1 MAYDT
6 TGVSVEKSQGD
17 IRKLLT
23 KYGAQRFSFTQGLAE
38 DDRRWVQLEFIHAA
52 EFDRPHMIRLA
63 VPLKE
68 PDSGALK
75 NKARRAH
82 SRTLVEITNEAYE
95 QEERRIWRV
104 IFYSLKSRMESVAE
118 EVETFEQAW
127 LPHIVDPGTG
137 ATLWDRIRPTVEAG
151 HLVIGGKGL
160 PQLTG
165 GRASG

>member
-6 TGVSVEKSQGD
+6 TSVSVEKSQGD

-23 KYGAQRFSFTQGLAE
+23 RYGAQRFSFTQGLAE

-52 EFDRPHMIRLA
+52 EYDRPHLIRLA
-63 VPLKE
+63 VPLKL
-68 PDSGALK
+68 PDESALK
-75 NKARRAH
+75 AKARRAH
-82 SRTLVEITNEAYE
+82 SKTFVDIQAEAFD

-127 LPHIVDPGTG
+127 LPHIVDPASG
-137 ATLWDRIRPTVEAG
+137 ATLWERIRPIVEAG
-151 HLVIGGKGL
+151 RLVIGGSGL
-160 PQLTG
+160 PQLGTG
-165 GRASG
+165 TGQA